1 MQVSMPKITTAWCG
15 HFKMVVKISWLQRK
29 LWLQWTSWTRK
40 MRLIPI
46 IRSMEA
52 HFWNLRDRGFEWKPP
67 GFSILPLSNYMPLA
81 ALGMCGGTVKMDW
94 QRHIW
99 LVGQFDDENCC
110 CLFRFFAS
118 ACIHNYKTMKYDT
131 LPPSIIVETM
141 ATIGLRDTPFYH

>member
-67 GFSILPLSNYMPLA
+67 GFSILPLSNYMPLGCIGNVRRNSQDGLA
-81 ALGMCGGTVKMDW
+81 KAHLTGWPVRWWELLLSFQILCFSLHTQLQD
-94 QRHIW
+94 HEIW
-99 LVGQFDDENCC
+99 
-110 CLFRFFAS
+110 
-118 ACIHNYKTMKYDT
+118 Y
-131 LPPSIIVETM
+131 PSSQYYRRNH
-141 ATIGLRDTPFYH
+141 GNDRS